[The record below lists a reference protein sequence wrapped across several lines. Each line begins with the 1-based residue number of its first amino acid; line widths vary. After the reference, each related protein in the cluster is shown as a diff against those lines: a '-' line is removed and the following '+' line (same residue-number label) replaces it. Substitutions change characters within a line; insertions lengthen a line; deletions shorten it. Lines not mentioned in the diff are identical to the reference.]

1 MTTALLFWAAL
12 LVADPGPHIRVR
24 DDAAAFPD
32 SGAFAEESDT
42 TQLHA
47 ASRTHLPPP
56 PVVVLPPVRVDADLE
71 RARRRAPTAF
81 VTTLGAGRETR
92 AMSSLADALVEAA
105 GVRVTQYGGM
115 GAFSTMSLRG
125 APPGHVTVL
134 LDGVPL
140 SSAASGVVDL
150 ADVPASAVQSIEL
163 YRGSSPVSLA
173 SPTPG
178 GLVNLVTRP
187 GTGVRSLRVAG
198 GSYGTGEAAGDLS
211 ESRGPWSFMAH
222 GGWQGSDGDFQYE
235 DDNGTP
241 LEPSDDTIESRR
253 NARFDAATA
262 LARAG
267 WSPSDAF
274 TAALHAEYFR
284 RGQGVPGA
292 GSVPALTA
300 RYAAER
306 TTLALEARGGA
317 RGLLPG
323 WTLRTSE
330 ARRRSRLRDTNG
342 ELGFGRVSTDERF
355 RDRALSL
362 EARSARLW
370 PGLALLTGGALRAEH
385 ADPAAPTAGLA
396 DPPASRRET
405 HSAWAGADQ
414 TLLSDRVLLHAARRW
429 DEQRETVNDTRS
441 TGTIRSVTASRT
453 IDAPQIGARVRAGLG
468 VELRANFSRA
478 SRAPDFDE
486 LFGIDGS
493 VIGNPSLLP
502 ESSESWDAGFS
513 WTSGQGL
520 ERIAP
525 GLTLR
530 VEWSAHATHARNL
543 ILFERSSPRG
553 ARPIN
558 VGEARLRGE
567 ETSWHAL
574 YRAWELSASTAWLS
588 ATDRSPI
595 AFYHGRRLPQRAARQ
610 SFARIA
616 WRPGRWVL
624 ASEVEYL
631 GDTFRDRA
639 NFSRSPSR
647 TLAAASIGARA
658 GRAHL
663 LLEGRNLGDRLAEDV
678 SGFPLPGRTVRASV
692 TLDLGHR

>member
-1 MTTALLFWAAL
+1 MTLAPLLWTALLAL
-12 LVADPGPHIRVR
+12 VPGSHIRVR

-47 ASRTHLPPP
+47 ASRTHFLPP
-56 PVVVLPPVRVDADLE
+56 PVVVLPTVHVDAALE

-81 VTTLGAGRETR
+81 VTTLGAGRDTR
-92 AMSSLADALVEAA
+92 ALSSLADALTEAA

-115 GAFSTMSLRG
+115 GAFSTMSVRG

-163 YRGSSPVSLA
+163 YRGASPVALG

-178 GLVNLVTRP
+178 GLVNLITQP
-187 GTGVRSLRVAG
+187 DAGVRSLRVAG
-198 GSYGTGEAAGDLS
+198 GSYGTGEVAGDAS
-211 ESRGPWSFMAH
+211 AAHGPWSLLAH
-222 GGWQGSDGDFQYE
+222 GGWQGSDGDFEYA

-241 LEPSDDTIESRR
+241 LEPSDDVIARR
-253 NARFDAATA
+253 ANARFDAATA
-262 LARAG
+262 LLRARYA
-267 WSPSDAF
+267 PSDAL
-274 TAALHAEYFR
+274 AGSLHAEWFR

-306 TTLALEARGGA
+306 ATLAGELRGAARGIA
-317 RGLLPG
+317 PA
-323 WTLRTSE
+323 WTLRANGSQ
-330 ARRRSRLRDTNG
+330 RRSRLRDTNG

-355 RDRALSL
+355 RDRAV
-362 EARSARLW
+362 SADLRFAPAW
-370 PGLALLTGGALRAEH
+370 PGLALSLGGALRAEH

-396 DPPASRRET
+396 DPPTSTRATR
-405 HSAWAGADQ
+405 SAWLNADQ
-414 TLLSDRVLLHAARRW
+414 TLLHEAVLLHAARRW
-429 DEQRETVNDTRS
+429 DAQDETVNDTRS
-441 TGTIRSVTASRT
+441 TGAIRSVASRRT
-453 IDAPQIGARVRAGLG
+453 LNAPQVGARVRFTHGL
-468 VELRANFSRA
+468 ELRGNLSQAN
-478 SRAPDFDE
+478 RAPDFDE

-493 VIGNPSLLP
+493 VTGNPALLP
-502 ESSESWDAGFS
+502 ETGESWDAGLA
-513 WTSGQGL
+513 WDARL
-520 ERIAP
+520 RD
-525 GLTLR
+525 LTLR
-530 VEWSAHATHARNL
+530 LEWSTHATHARNL

-567 ETSWHAL
+567 ESAVRAAW
-574 YRAWELSASTAWLS
+574 RAWELSASSAWLS

-610 SFARIA
+610 SYARLV
-616 WRPGRWVL
+616 WRPGRFTL
-624 ASEVEYL
+624 ASELEYL
-631 GDTFRDRA
+631 GDTYRDRA

-647 TLAAASIGARA
+647 TLLAVSLGVRVA
-658 GRAHL
+658 RAHL
-663 LLEGRNLGDRLAEDV
+663 LVEGRNLGDRLAEDV
-678 SGFPLPGRTVRASV
+678 SGFPLPGRSLRVALTY
-692 TLDLGHR
+692 DLGAN